1 MTTTSNQPDYVFY
14 YGPGTCALAGIITLE
29 WIGRPY
35 RLGRVTG
42 EILWSDIYR
51 KINPLT
57 KVPAL
62 SIDGRILLENNAIL
76 THLADSAPDAKLSP
90 LLGTPERDTLN
101 QWISF
106 LGTEFH
112 PAFWPWFMP
121 QRYTTDENDHPAIK
135 AAAETMVASKFDY
148 LNDHLANNEY
158 MLGTQ
163 RTILD
168 HYLFAMA
175 RWGENFL
182 DIPADYPHAA
192 RHLEMMRADATVQFG
207 LSVEAGKIVHAED
220 GGGSGFQGHVA
231 LT

>member
-1 MTTTSNQPDYVFY
+1 MNSPKYTLY

-29 WIGRPY
+29 WIARPY
-35 RLGRVTG
+35 QLGRVTG
-42 EILWSDIYR
+42 KILWSDIYR

-76 THLADSAPDAKLSP
+76 THLANSAPDAKLSP
-90 LLGTPERDTLN
+90 QAGTPERDTLN
-101 QWISF
+101 QWLSY

-121 QRYTTDENDHPAIK
+121 QRYTTDESHYSAVK
-135 AAAETMVASKFDY
+135 SASEAMVSSKFAY
-148 LNDHLANNEY
+148 LNEHLADKQY

-168 HYLFAMA
+168 PYFFAMA

-182 DIPADYPHAA
+182 DISADYPNVA

-207 LSVEAGKIVHAED
+207 LSVEAGDIVNAAD
-220 GGGSGFQGHVA
+220 GGGPGFQGHVK